1 MADTLTARIS
11 VPDEAFGQDLPY
23 VKDERTDPTGEI
35 KARSATSLAKVP
47 FKFKCGKA
55 TMWISPKGGYVD
67 GKLNIYA
74 YDVSVSVPGAV
85 CGLNALLENAVYEVS
100 LFALYFFQYWLL
112 ECGVATET
120 VKKFTMKNVELEEL
134 HLTYLIYSGNKNK
147 ANNRIL
153 ELARRGLTLFSGDMI
168 KKNKRKAAVEYRNSD
183 WNCYVRISKS
193 SKFDIAAYVKSFVIP
208 KSFCG
213 LPTVVS
219 DKIFAISQNYVRF
232 EVKLKKAWFSET
244 VVVEDAEGKKVKK
257 KQPSKWAS
265 PLSWKGRAGKAMY
278 EQVFEEARDLL
289 RLNEKF
295 NQRRHRPDFMQTLSD
310 EHRAI
315 LEEHYAG
322 TSFKKLP
329 FKSKDAKQ
337 RSKVKRAIQKLCRVD
352 LSIPW
357 EEQKELMQLEWLV
370 YPGMFKLDSVPE
382 ELKDYA
388 FAGRTIKKK
397 KEEMKE
403 KLRFLAKHN
412 DLQSQAIAAALHRAR
427 DISRMPDDGGESDLM
442 GNI

>member
-153 ELARRGLTLFSGDMI
+153 ELAQRGLTLFSGDMI

-183 WNCYVRISKS
+183 LNCYVRISKS

-257 KQPSKWAS
+257 KQLSKWAS

-322 TSFKKLP
+322 TERVQSLLSRRPKN
-329 FKSKDAKQ
+329 AKWTN
-337 RSKVKRAIQKLCRVD
+337 CRLVFSN
-352 LSIPW
+352 LS
-357 EEQKELMQLEWLV
+357 QFFHNRLFFSSQ
-370 YPGMFKLDSVPE
+370 
-382 ELKDYA
+382 A
-388 FAGRTIKKK
+388 
-397 KEEMKE
+397 
-403 KLRFLAKHN
+403 KLRSTIQRLGITLNVCSSLRLAICT
-412 DLQSQAIAAALHRAR
+412 ATCPP
-427 DISRMPDDGGESDLM
+427 RMSWTPWANGRPT
-442 GNI
+442 

>member
-1 MADTLTARIS
+1 MTDTLIARIS
-11 VPDEAFGQDLPY
+11 VPVEALGQDLPY
-23 VKDERTDPTGEI
+23 EKNERTEPTGEI

-47 FKFKCGKA
+47 FKFKRGKSS
-55 TMWISPKGGYVD
+55 MWINPKGAYAD

-74 YDVSVSVPGAV
+74 YEVTVSVPGAV
-85 CGLNALLENAVYEVS
+85 CGLNALLKNAVYEAS

-120 VKKFTMKNVELEEL
+120 VKKFTLKNVELEEL
-134 HLTYLIYSGNKNK
+134 HLTYLIYSGSKYK
-147 ANNRIL
+147 GNNRIL
-153 ELARRGLTLFSGDMI
+153 EIAQRGLALFSGDVI

-183 WNCYVRISKS
+183 WNCGVKISKS

-244 VVVEDAEGKKVKK
+244 VTVLDAVGRKVKK

-265 PLSWKGRAGKAMY
+265 PLSWKGKAGEAMY

-289 RLNEKF
+289 RLNEKL
-295 NQRRHRPDFMQTLSD
+295 NQRRHRPDFMKTLSD

-315 LEEHYAG
+315 LEQHYVG
-322 TSFKKLP
+322 TPFDDLP
-329 FKSKDAKQ
+329 FKSKDRKQ
-337 RSKVKRAIQKLCRVD
+337 RSKVKRAIQELCGVD
-352 LSIPW
+352 LYIPW
-357 EEQKELMQLEWLV
+357 EEQKELKQLEWLV

-382 ELKDYA
+382 ELKDHT
-388 FAGRTIKKK
+388 FAGSTIKKK
-397 KEEMKE
+397 KKEMKE
-403 KLRFLAKHN
+403 KLRSLAKHN
-412 DLQSQAIAAALHRAR
+412 DLQRQAIAAALHRAR
-427 DISRMPDDGGESDLM
+427 DISRMPEDGGESDLM

>member
-1 MADTLTARIS
+1 MLFRSIFKIS
-11 VPDEAFGQDLPY
+11 Q
-23 VKDERTDPTGEI
+23 K
-35 KARSATSLAKVP
+35 
-47 FKFKCGKA
+47 
-55 TMWISPKGGYVD
+55 
-67 GKLNIYA
+67 
-74 YDVSVSVPGAV
+74 
-85 CGLNALLENAVYEVS
+85 
-100 LFALYFFQYWLL
+100 
-112 ECGVATET
+112 
-120 VKKFTMKNVELEEL
+120 
-134 HLTYLIYSGNKNK
+134 
-147 ANNRIL
+147 
-153 ELARRGLTLFSGDMI
+153 
-168 KKNKRKAAVEYRNSD
+168 
-183 WNCYVRISKS
+183 YVR
-193 SKFDIAAYVKSFVIP
+193 Y
-208 KSFCG
+208 
-213 LPTVVS
+213 
-219 DKIFAISQNYVRF
+219 

-257 KQPSKWAS
+257 KQLSKWAS